1 MFINTRFTMSNQ
13 KNTKA
18 TKVAKASNA
27 AESTAKKSVTAT
39 KVPAIKKS
47 SPASKNAKA
56 SSQSKSSEAP
66 QLDKQAFKESVVF
79 HLHSSL
85 GTDENKADNHAWWKA
100 ISAAIQEL
108 VLNRLRTTQ
117 KTHYV
122 NDTRA
127 VHYFSAE
134 FLMGRLLSNNM
145 HNFGLFETADA
156 ALKELGVDLSDVL
169 EEEPDMALGNG
180 GLGRLAACYIDSLA
194 TMQLPAIGY
203 GLHYQHGLF
212 KQEIK
217 QGAQIERPDSWRDYG
232 NPWEICRPESIQEVS
247 LYGYVET
254 KYGVKGN
261 IQKQWHPGSIVKG
274 VPWDIPVV
282 GYGGN
287 TVNVLRLWQSQSSG
301 YFNWDVFNAGGYVD
315 AQRENVQSET
325 ISKVLYPNDET
336 EAGKELR
343 LIQQYFFSSCSLK
356 DIIRRYKRA
365 HGDNWSRFSEQVVIQ
380 LNDTHPAIAI
390 PELMRILV
398 DRAELD
404 WDSAWEISSNTFAY
418 TNHTLL
424 PEALERWP
432 VRMIEK
438 ILPRHIEI
446 IYEINHRFMQEVEKK
461 WPGDNAIKAKLSIIE
476 EGAEKMVRMGNLS
489 VIGSFAV
496 NGVAEIH
503 SKLVKENLF
512 PEFDQLYPNK
522 LTNVTNGV
530 TPRRWLKACNPLLSN
545 LITKKIGDQW
555 PVNLTQLDGLS
566 ALADDKTFQNQFM
579 KVKQKNKEALAKE
592 IKSITG
598 ISVNTKAI
606 FDIQIKRLHEY
617 KRQHL
622 NLLHIMALYK
632 RILENPDYDIH
643 PRVFIFGAKAAPGYA
658 LAKTI
663 IYAINKVAEK
673 INTDE
678 RVKDK
683 LKVIFLPNYRVSLA
697 EKMIPAADVSQQIST
712 AGKEASG
719 TGNMKLALNGAVTIG
734 TLDGANIEIA
744 EEVGDENIFIFG
756 KTVEEVAAINNA
768 GYRPHDYYD
777 QNMEIKVLL
786 DWLDTD
792 YFTPGQPGA
801 LSSLKRSL
809 LEGGDPYLVLADFE
823 SYSDANIALDI
834 AYKDKARWAKMA
846 ILNTAK
852 MGKFTSDRSVQ
863 DYVDRIWKLD
873 VCKV

>member
-1 MFINTRFTMSNQ
+1 MS
-13 KNTKA
+13 
-18 TKVAKASNA
+18 
-27 AESTAKKSVTAT
+27 STT
-39 KVPAIKKS
+39 PIL
-47 SPASKNAKA
+47 SK
-56 SSQSKSSEAP
+56 Q
-66 QLDKQAFKESVVF
+66 QFKDAVVR
-79 HLHSSL
+79 HLHSTL

-100 ISAAIQEL
+100 TSAAMQEL
-108 VLNRLRTTQ
+108 VLEGLRKTQ

-145 HNFGLFETADA
+145 HNFGVFEQAQD
-156 ALKELGVDLSDVL
+156 ALKELGVNLTDVL

-194 TMQLPAIGY
+194 TLEMPAIGY
-203 GLHYQHGLF
+203 GLHYEHGLF
-212 KQEIK
+212 RQEIRN
-217 QGAQIERPDSWRDYG
+217 GEQIERPDSWRDYG
-232 NPWEICRPESIQEVS
+232 NPWEMCRPESIQEIP

-254 KYGVKGN
+254 KYGENGA
-261 IQKQWHPGSIVKG
+261 IQKEWHPSMIVKG

-282 GYGGN
+282 GYEGK
-287 TVNVLRLWQSQSSG
+287 TVNVLRLWQSEASD

-315 AQRENVQSET
+315 AQRENVQAET

-343 LIQQYFFSSCSLK
+343 LIQQYFFCACSLK

-365 HGDNWSRFSEQVVIQ
+365 HGDDWSRFVEQVVIQ

-404 WDSAWEISSNTFAY
+404 WDSAWDISSKVFAY

-424 PEALERWP
+424 PEALEKWP

-446 IYEINHRFMQEVEKK
+446 IYEINHRFLAEVERV
-461 WPGDNAIKAKLSIIE
+461 WPGDNAMKARLSIIE
-476 EGAEKMVRMGNLS
+476 EADEKMVRMGNLS

-512 PEFDQLYPNK
+512 PEFETIWPGK
-522 LTNVTNGV
+522 LTNVTNGI
-530 TPRRWLKACNPLLSN
+530 TPRRWLKACNPE
-545 LITKKIGDQW
+545 
-555 PVNLTQLDGLS
+555 LS
-566 ALADDKTFQNQFM
+566 ALIDKKVGTDWPLKLDKLAGLVKHAENKTFQKQFM
-579 KVKQKNKEALAKE
+579 KVKQANKKLLAHE
-592 IKSITG
+592 IKALTG
-598 ISVNTKAI
+598 IDVDTKAI

-622 NLLHIMALYK
+622 NLLHILALY
-632 RILENPDYDIH
+632 RRLLENPSYDMH
-643 PRVFIFGAKAAPGYA
+643 PRVFIFGAKAAPGYK
-658 LAKTI
+658 LAKDI
-663 IYAINKVAEK
+663 IYAINAVAEK
-673 INTDE
+673 INHDP
-678 RVKDK
+678 RVNQK
-683 LKVIFLPNYRVSLA
+683 LKVVFLPNYRVSLA
-697 EKMIPAADVSQQIST
+697 EKMIPAADVSEQIST

-719 TGNMKLALNGAVTIG
+719 TGNMKLSLNGALTIG

-756 KTVEEVAAINNA
+756 LTVDEVYALQAK
-768 GYRPHDYYD
+768 GYNPYDYYY
-777 QNMEIKVLL
+777 NNPELKAVI
-786 DWLDTD
+786 DWLDSD
-792 YFTPGQPGA
+792 YFTPGKPGA
-801 LSSLKRSL
+801 LSSIKYSL
-809 LEGGDPYLVLADFE
+809 LDGGDPYLCLADYD
-823 SYSDANIALDI
+823 SYSKAHERVDA
-834 AYKDKARWAKMA
+834 AYRDQSDWARMA

-852 MGKFTSDRSVQ
+852 MGKFTSDRSIQ
-863 DYVDRIWKLD
+863 DYVERIWQLEKCS
-873 VCKV
+873 VK